1 MQYPIAP
8 ILAAAALLVGC
19 QNATQ
24 TLDQEQQAAIQV
36 ATSRGQFELNCPA
49 ATGSVLS
56 RNLVNPILNGPLVSG
71 QQRAEY
77 QIGIAGCGK
86 REIVIAVCQI
96 GSVSCVAL
104 EPRK

>member
-1 MQYPIAP
+1 MQKPIALS
-8 ILAAAALLVGC
+8 LAAAALLAGC

-36 ATSRGQFELNCPA
+36 ATNRGRFELNCPA

-56 RNLVNPILNGPLVSG
+56 RNLVNPVLNGPLVAG
-71 QQRAEY
+71 EQRAEY
-77 QIGIAGCGK
+77 QIGIAGCGQ
-86 REIVIAVCQI
+86 REVVIAVCQI